1 MKNRL
6 LIYWLCQ
13 IFGWGLYLAF
23 LVGMLVVF
31 GGEEQ
36 LTTSN
41 LLLQV
46 IIYFTLVVSS
56 DLFRLSVKRLKWLEL
71 KAWSIVPRAI
81 IGTLITAVIVQSII
95 HILIYHLIQLEGI
108 MPFSWSA
115 FVGYIF
121 NVFLALTLWS
131 AIYFAIK
138 FIQKQRKTE
147 IEKLELTTALQE
159 AELAVLKNQINP
171 HFLFNALN
179 NIRAL
184 ILSEP
189 EKARKMVTHIS
200 DLLRYSIQ
208 FNAAEK
214 VSLKEEIEIVK
225 DYLFLEEIQFNE
237 RLKYTIE
244 VDPETEA
251 FEIPP
256 MAIQILVENAIKH
269 GLSIQK
275 QGGEI
280 SIVTAKID
288 GFLSISV
295 SNTGQL
301 SSNNKRE
308 GIGIKNLME
317 RMKILFGEF
326 AEFELSNV
334 DQNSVEAK
342 LKIPLS

>member
-1 MKNRL
+1 MKNKL

-13 IFGWGLYLAF
+13 ILGWGLYLTL
-23 LVGMLVVF
+23 LVGLIVIF
-31 GGEEQ
+31 GGNDALNTSTFIIQ
-36 LTTSN
+36 L
-41 LLLQV
+41 
-46 IIYFTLVVSS
+46 IIYFSLILVSH
-56 DLFRLSVKRLKWLEL
+56 LFRIYVKKKNWLEL
-71 KAWSIVPRAI
+71 KAWRIVPRAI
-81 IGTLITAVIVQSII
+81 VGTLIMAILVQTIV
-95 HILIYHLIQLEGI
+95 HLLIYHVVKLHGI
-108 MPFSWSA
+108 IPFNWPS
-115 FVGYIF
+115 FIGYVI
-121 NVFLALTLWS
+121 NVFSALLLWS

-147 IEKLELTTALQE
+147 IEKLELNAALQE

-179 NIRAL
+179 NIRSL

-214 VSLKEEIEIVK
+214 VSLREEIEIVK
-225 DYLFLEEIQFNE
+225 DYLYLEEIQFND
-237 RLKYTIE
+237 RLKYTLN
-244 VDPETEA
+244 VDAKTEA

-256 MAIQILVENAIKH
+256 MTIQLLVENAIKH

-275 QGGEI
+275 KGGEI
-280 SIVTAKID
+280 H
-288 GFLSISV
+288 ISTQIEDDSLQILV
-295 SNTGQL
+295 LNTGQL
-301 SSNNKRE
+301 NPHSKRE

-326 AEFELSNV
+326 AVFELKNK
-334 DQNSVEAK
+334 DQEMVEAT